1 MTVGFDPGRVVEVW
15 APANGSGT
23 IGSGYLLGAGLVL
36 TAGHVVDR
44 AAGECCDARTL
55 GSEEWLPAELVCRG
69 ESCDA
74 ALLRISG
81 GGDSGRD
88 AASQLGRLG
97 TSERAACRAVGF
109 PYAQA
114 KEAGDV
120 RDTEDLGGEVVPLSG
135 LKLSLIHI

>member
-55 GSEEWLPAELVCRG
+55 GSEEWLPAELVCR
-69 ESCDA
+69 
-74 ALLRISG
+74 R
-81 GGDSGRD
+81 
-88 AASQLGRLG
+88 
-97 TSERAACRAVGF
+97 
-109 PYAQA
+109 
-114 KEAGDV
+114 
-120 RDTEDLGGEVVPLSG
+120 
-135 LKLSLIHI
+135 KL